1 MMVKQNDVIDV
12 LVVVRTGLVDSGR
25 QRRRSTGKHAEDVYL
40 YTQQITGSTG
50 KHAENIR
57 VLFTGLRAFYVF
69 IGLAQI
75 KYVGPPTGWV
85 KKVSCCTVIVTSK
98 AR

>member
-1 MMVKQNDVIDV
+1 MMVKQNNIIDV

-50 KHAENIR
+50 KHAENVYLYTQQI
-57 VLFTGLRAFYVF
+57 TGPQVNTPKTSEFFLLVF
-69 IGLAQI
+69 AHFMYLSGLL
-75 KYVGPPTGWV
+75 K
-85 KKVSCCTVIVTSK
+85 
-98 AR
+98 